1 MTSRKTYSYFLKI
14 KKIYAKILLILLIV
28 QGLVYAQEGAKVKK
42 ATFAAG
48 CFWGVEKILGA
59 LAGVVETQVGYAGG
73 HTANPTYEEVTT
85 GRTGHAESVEITY
98 DPAKISYEKLLL
110 TFWQYHD
117 PTTRNQQGP
126 DIGSQYRSVIFV
138 HDEEQR
144 KIAQEQIKIL
154 EDAKI
159 FKRPIV
165 TEVVSAGTFYR
176 AEEYH
181 QRYLKKNPHGYC
193 SHHFQSAKI
202 SEALRTTVPDF

>member
-1 MTSRKTYSYFLKI
+1 MTT
-14 KKIYAKILLILLIV
+14 
-28 QGLVYAQEGAKVKK
+28 KK

-59 LAGVVETQVGYAGG
+59 LPGVVETQVGYAGG
-73 HTANPTYEEVTT
+73 QTKNPTYEEIST

-98 DPAKISYEKLLL
+98 DPAKISYNKLVL

-144 KIAQEQIKIL
+144 KIAREQIKIL
-154 EDAKI
+154 EEAKI

-165 TEVVSAGTFYR
+165 TEVISAGTFTR

-181 QRYLKKNPHGYC
+181 QKYLKKNPRGYC
-193 SHHFQSAKI
+193 SHHFQSPKI
-202 SEALRTTVPDF
+202 SEALRPTIPDF